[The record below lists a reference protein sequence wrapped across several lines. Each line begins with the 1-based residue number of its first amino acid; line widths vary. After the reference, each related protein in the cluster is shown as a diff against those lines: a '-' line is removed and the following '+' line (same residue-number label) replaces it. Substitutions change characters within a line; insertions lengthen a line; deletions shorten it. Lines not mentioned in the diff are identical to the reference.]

1 MVELMVGIDVGL
13 WGSWIDEDD
22 GEGIARKLGREDRG
36 AIGNGSVGDVGRG
49 PEGELMCIQG

>member
-1 MVELMVGIDVGL
+1 MVGIDVGL